1 MIDTKRALKM
11 SSSFS
16 SERGTQRPKLES
28 ALGIL
33 DESDGEDT
41 DKVNDN
47 IKLEI
52 ISHSLSTLFLNLNF
66 QTFS

>member
-1 MIDTKRALKM
+1 M

-16 SERGTQRPKLES
+16 SERGSQRPKLES

-41 DKVNDN
+41 DKVDDN
-47 IKLEI
+47 NNID
-52 ISHSLSTLFLNLNF
+52 
-66 QTFS
+66 